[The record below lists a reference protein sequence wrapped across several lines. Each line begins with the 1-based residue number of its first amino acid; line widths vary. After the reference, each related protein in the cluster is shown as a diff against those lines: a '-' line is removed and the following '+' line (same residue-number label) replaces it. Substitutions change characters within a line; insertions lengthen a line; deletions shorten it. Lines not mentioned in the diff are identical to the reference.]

1 MPDITLSSRDR
12 FRYWAYYIPFL
23 TWFPQYQLSWFR
35 GDALAAITVA
45 SLYIPMCFS
54 FAILGKVEPVNGLY
68 AFIVHPFIYSLLG
81 SSPQMIVGP
90 EATGSLMVGAIIHQV
105 QTTAS
110 GDQPGFV
117 GENAHISG
125 VATAIA
131 GAMLLSA
138 GLARIG
144 FVDSVLNRPFMQG
157 FIAGVGFVLVVE
169 QAIPELALSQLVE
182 EAGIAH
188 SSSIVKLW
196 FLLTHLNKA
205 HFLTALISI
214 CSLGFILATRFV
226 QKSLRAEY
234 PSVSLFPDRLLVIIV
249 TTTLT
254 AKLALQDRGLDILGS
269 LGSSTSSIPTLRWPL
284 QSMDEIE
291 MVFSTSF
298 LIALLG
304 FFESSVTAKSLR
316 PPKDALQA
324 TSLSANR
331 ELIALGAANM
341 VGGGFC
347 TLPAFGGFG
356 RSKLNAQTG
365 GTTPMSSMLLSLI
378 SLLCVF
384 FVLPYLY
391 YVPRAV
397 LSAMASAVGISMMEE
412 CPHEIRFFLKV
423 RGWGELFLMAA
434 VFLATALYSM
444 SLGIT
449 VGILITLYNL
459 VKHSTRS
466 RIRVLG
472 RVPGTKHA
480 FEDAD
485 LAPDGDRFDH
495 TLIVRIPEPLTFAN
509 VGDLRT
515 RLGRF
520 GRYGTHAVH
529 PSLPRIRIEDRC
541 LIFDV
546 QGLTEIDACGIQIM
560 TEIVQEHTA
569 NGTQVMFCRLRP
581 GDVMENFRISGIID
595 ICGGPKYF
603 VDSVDDALRIAGMEK

>member
-1 MPDITLSSRDR
+1 MADSHADISPPLPSSQAGEAVSPLLETQGIFLAEYPSHLRPPAMPASSSAGSESGNGNGTGEINRRDGYHYQPVNQHAVPVPPPSQTPQPRQTDLAETTSLILPSTLPSSTLDVEFGAGSSSKRPMEHFRYGSFSSQVSAFSKPDLQRAKRPQWMPDITLSSRDR

-157 FIAGVGFVLVVE
+157 FIAGVGFVLVIE

-214 CSLGFILATRFV
+214 CSLGFILATR
-226 QKSLRAEY
+226 
-234 PSVSLFPDRLLVIIV
+234 
-249 TTTLT
+249 
-254 AKLALQDRGLDILGS
+254 
-269 LGSSTSSIPTLRWPL
+269 
-284 QSMDEIE
+284 
-291 MVFSTSF
+291 
-298 LIALLG
+298 
-304 FFESSVTAKSLR
+304 
-316 PPKDALQA
+316 
-324 TSLSANR
+324 
-331 ELIALGAANM
+331 
-341 VGGGFC
+341 
-347 TLPAFGGFG
+347 
-356 RSKLNAQTG
+356 
-365 GTTPMSSMLLSLI
+365 
-378 SLLCVF
+378 
-384 FVLPYLY
+384 
-391 YVPRAV
+391 
-397 LSAMASAVGISMMEE
+397 
-412 CPHEIRFFLKV
+412 
-423 RGWGELFLMAA
+423 
-434 VFLATALYSM
+434 
-444 SLGIT
+444 
-449 VGILITLYNL
+449 
-459 VKHSTRS
+459 
-466 RIRVLG
+466 
-472 RVPGTKHA
+472 
-480 FEDAD
+480 
-485 LAPDGDRFDH
+485 
-495 TLIVRIPEPLTFAN
+495 
-509 VGDLRT
+509 
-515 RLGRF
+515 
-520 GRYGTHAVH
+520 
-529 PSLPRIRIEDRC
+529 
-541 LIFDV
+541 
-546 QGLTEIDACGIQIM
+546 
-560 TEIVQEHTA
+560 
-569 NGTQVMFCRLRP
+569 
-581 GDVMENFRISGIID
+581 
-595 ICGGPKYF
+595 
-603 VDSVDDALRIAGMEK
+603 